1 MQNLMLPEALKLVWQ
16 HWRRHMIIWLATKK
30 NQKLPDLSL
39 QYRPRKAAEST
50 LYPCL
55 GRGCLYM
62 PSLHGC
68 CGKCSRSVRGAGQTD
83 LESPFLGE
91 QGMVSTVDE
100 FRTPWIYQCGVNFW
114 VSLTREF
121 GASFVAP
128 LTSCLE
134 NLRRGSTA
142 QGFSEKAVG
151 IMVFQAP

>member
-1 MQNLMLPEALKLVWQ
+1 
-16 HWRRHMIIWLATKK
+16 MIIWLATKK

-39 QYRPRKAAEST
+39 QYRLRKAAEST

-100 FRTPWIYQCGVNFW
+100 FRRDNALDLPMWSKFLSQPNTGVW
-114 VSLTREF
+114 RISGGVQQ
-121 GASFVAP
+121 
-128 LTSCLE
+128 
-134 NLRRGSTA
+134 LRD
-142 QGFSEKAVG
+142 
-151 IMVFQAP
+151 FQRRLLA